1 VRGGASRLS
10 VVVVEEGSARPRP
23 PSRPRESVREE
34 GHGSGRGPGA
44 AVAAAEG
51 FTGGNWADTIPYP
64 SDTIPY
70 PLGANWQTYWM
81 LNYLRFWVA
90 YDPSLLFTKITVYGK
105 PVRN

>member
-34 GHGSGRGPGA
+34 GHGWGRGPGA
-44 AVAAAEG
+44 AVAAAGG
-51 FTGGNWADTIPYP
+51 FTGGNWA
-64 SDTIPY
+64 DTIPY

-105 PVRN
+105 PVRS